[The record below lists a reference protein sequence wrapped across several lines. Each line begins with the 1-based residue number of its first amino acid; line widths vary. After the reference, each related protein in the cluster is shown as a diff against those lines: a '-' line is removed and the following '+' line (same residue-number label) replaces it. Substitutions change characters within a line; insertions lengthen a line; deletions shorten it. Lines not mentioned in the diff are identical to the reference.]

1 MTRFPHVDSARRFFA
16 GTEIMLDV
24 ESSLHRPARL
34 AYAAMAIG
42 LGMAICCNPSFAQ
55 NAAKGSADHIKAV
68 TSAVDSAS
76 IKANTATSK
85 DWPTIGLD
93 YAETRFSKL
102 NQINTDNVK
111 NLGLMWSYNL
121 ESVRGVEATPLV
133 VDGIM
138 YVTASWSVVHA
149 IDARTGKR
157 IWSYDPGVNRE
168 IGYKG
173 CCDVVNRGVA
183 LYKGKVFVGA
193 YDGRLVAID
202 AVTGKKLWEKDT
214 IIDHSHSYTI
224 TGAPRVV
231 KGKVLIGNGG
241 AEYGVRGYIT
251 AYDAE
256 TGAQAWRWFVVP
268 GDPSKPFEDSSMAA
282 AAKTWDPAGE
292 WWING
297 GGGTP
302 WDTITYDPDLDAI
315 YIGTGNGA
323 PWNRNLRSPAGGD
336 NLYLASL
343 VALNADTGK
352 YLWHYQETPGDNW
365 DYTSTQPMILADI
378 KIDGKPRKVIL
389 HAPKNGFFFVI
400 DRTNGKFISAKNF
413 VDVNWATGYDANG
426 RPIEVPEARSP
437 DKPFDSIPGP
447 YGAHNWHPMSYN
459 PQTGLVYLP
468 AQGVPLNL
476 TGEKTLTQNA
486 PAPFKFGGTTGWN
499 VGFTLNAT
507 PPKNVPFG
515 RLIAWDPVKQ
525 KEAWHVE
532 YVAPWNGG
540 TLTTSGNLVFQ
551 GTADGR
557 FIAYNAASGE
567 KLWESPVGTG
577 VVAAPATYTIDGV
590 QYVSI
595 AVGWGGVF
603 GITLRATELEGPGT
617 VYTFAVGGKASL
629 PAFTKYQIGNLLSGV
644 KYDPKDV
651 PEGTAIYVEA
661 CATCHGVPGVDKGGN
676 VKNLGYTST
685 ENIVNLRDIVFKGP
699 FRDQGMPDFTG
710 KLKDEDVVKIQA
722 FIQGTADAIRPNKE
736 AEK

>member
-1 MTRFPHVDSARRFFA
+1 MTRFAPVDSVRHFFNDA
-16 GTEIMLDV
+16 I
-24 ESSLHRPARL
+24 PQL
-34 AYAAMAIG
+34 AHAAVTIG
-42 LGMAICCNPSFAQ
+42 LGLAICSSSSFAQ
-55 NAAKGSADHIKAV
+55 NAAKGSPDHIKAV
-68 TSAVDSAS
+68 TSVVDGAS
-76 IKANTATSK
+76 IKANTVTSK
-85 DWPTIGLD
+85 DWPTHGLD

-102 NQINTDNVK
+102 NQITAGNVK
-111 NLGLMWSYNL
+111 NLGLMWTYNL

-149 IDARTGKR
+149 VDARTGKR
-157 IWSYDPGVNRE
+157 IWSYDPGVDRE
-168 IGYKG
+168 KGYKG

-193 YDGRLVAID
+193 YDGRLVALD
-202 AVTGKKLWEKDT
+202 AVTGKKIWEKDT

-268 GDPSKPFEDSSMAA
+268 GDPGKPFEDSSMAA
-282 AAKTWDPAGE
+282 AAKTWDPSGK

-302 WDTITYDPDLDAI
+302 WDSITYDADLNMV
-315 YIGTGNGA
+315 YIGTGNGS
-323 PWNRNLRSPAGGD
+323 PWNRNLRSPSGGD

-352 YLWHYQETPGDNW
+352 YIWHYQETPGDNW

-378 KIDGKPRKVIL
+378 KVDGKPRKVIL
-389 HAPKNGFFFVI
+389 HAPKNGFFFII

-426 RPIEVPEARSP
+426 RPMEVAESRSP

-468 AQGVPLNL
+468 AQGVPLNM
-476 TGEKTLTQNA
+476 TGEKALTQNA
-486 PAPFKFGGTTGWN
+486 PGPFKYGSTTGWN
-499 VGFTLNAT
+499 VGFTLNAV
-507 PPKNVPFG
+507 PPKNLPFG

-525 KEAWHVE
+525 KEAWHAE

-540 TLTTSGNLVFQ
+540 TLTTAGNLVFQ

-557 FIAYNAASGE
+557 FIAYNATSGA

-577 VVAAPATYTIDGV
+577 VVAAPATYTVDGV

-595 AVGWGGVF
+595 AVGWGGAF
-603 GITLRATELEGPGT
+603 GVMERVAEQDGPGT
-617 VYTFAVGGKASL
+617 VYTFAVGGKAPL
-629 PAFTKYQIGNLLSGV
+629 PALAKYQLGNLLSGV

-651 PEGTAIYVEA
+651 PDGTSIYVEA
-661 CATCHGVPGVDKGGN
+661 CATCHGVPGVEKGGN
-676 VKNLGYTST
+676 VKNLGYSST
-685 ENIVNLRDIVFKGP
+685 ETIANLKDIVFKGP
-699 FRDQGMPDFTG
+699 FRDRGMPDFTG

-722 FIQGTADAIRPNKE
+722 FIQGTADAIRPK
-736 AEK
+736 